1 MGEVLSTT
9 KSLCPVCLSVIDAFR
24 TVEENKVFLVK
35 ECPEH
40 GLFKV
45 IIWDDAKYYAQ
56 VEGYSHPKTTPAHI
70 VEESYDEYPRIWEPK
85 DQLQST
91 CLAVV
96 EVTSGCNLKCPYCF
110 ASAGGKAQVDE
121 TEENLRRMF
130 NSVATKVKKPTVVQ
144 LSGGEPTVRD
154 DLPRVIAMAKAAG
167 IDFIQLNTNGVRLGK
182 DEKYLAGLKDAGL
195 DSLYF
200 SLDGLDREVIIK
212 ASGLD
217 LLDVK
222 LQAVENCRKLGVPL
236 EIVTKVIPGLN
247 LDQVGKLIDF
257 AKKNVGIVRGVHFQ
271 PLSYFG
277 RVPKVPPEDYI
288 TIPQLLRE
296 IEAQTKGEI
305 TPADFIPTGCA
316 ESHCDTKCFGFVSEG
331 KFMSLTKMGGKFVP
345 DMDITKTVREGVQ
358 DSWGNKVA
366 KEAGISLDGIDGQD
380 CGCGTWMGLVKDL
393 TVNALTISAM
403 HFQDAWNVDYDRL
416 KRCCIHEVLPD
427 GKFVPFC
434 LYNIT
439 DINGRAPFRQSLV
452 K

>member
-1 MGEVLSTT
+1 MGAT

-24 TVEENKVFLVK
+24 TVEEGKVFLVK
-35 ECPEH
+35 ECPDH

-45 IIWDDAKYYAQ
+45 MVWDDADYYAK
-56 VEGYSHPKTTPAHI
+56 VEGYSHPKVKPAHI
-70 VEESYDEYPRIWEPK
+70 IGESYDEYPKIWEPK
-85 DQLQST
+85 EQLQST

-96 EVTSGCNLKCPYCF
+96 EVTSSCNLKCPYCF
-110 ASAGGKAQVDE
+110 ASAGGGPKGDE
-121 TEENLRRMF
+121 SEENLRRMF
-130 NSVATKVKKPTVVQ
+130 ASIASKVKKPTVVQ

-154 DLPRVIAMAKAAG
+154 DLPSVVALAKAAG
-167 IDFIQLNTNGVRLGK
+167 IDFVQLNTNGVRLGR
-182 DEKYLAGLKDAGL
+182 DIKYLEALKDAGL

-200 SLDGLDREVIIK
+200 SLDGLDRGVIEK
-212 ASGLD
+212 TSGLD
-217 LLDVK
+217 LLDAK
-222 LQAVENCRKLGVPL
+222 LQAVANCRKVGVPL
-236 EIVTKVIPGLN
+236 EVVAKIIPGLN
-247 LDQVGKLIDF
+247 LDQVGRLIDF

-277 RVPKVPPEDYI
+277 RVPKVPPQEYI

-296 IEAQTKGEI
+296 IEAQTNGEI
-305 TPADFIPTGCA
+305 TPSDFIPTGCA

-331 KFMSLTKMGGKFVP
+331 KFISLTKMGGKFVP
-345 DMDITKTVREGVQ
+345 EDDITKTVREGVQ
-358 DSWGNKVA
+358 DSWGVKVA
-366 KEAGISLDGIDGQD
+366 KEAGISLDGGVDGHD

-403 HFQDAWNVDYDRL
+403 HFQDAWNVDFERL

-439 DINGRAPFRQSLV
+439 DVNGNSPFRKSIA